1 MYIIINFYSNYG
13 TLLYTKI
20 LLESCKNLYTL
31 SCCVTLWMLSCHG
44 LCGIGINPIPLIV
57 SKKTYTFPQILGKNG
72 FHFLHSSLH
81 CLGMKGFCYCN
92 NKKRIPILTKRTQ
105 ERIQFL
111 WVVPQAPLLSTLGT
125 ALRNYMLSFILLS
138 SLLFSVEQNTKSDRI
153 SIRNEW

>member
-81 CLGMKGFCYCN
+81 CLRMKGFCYGK
-92 NKKRIPILTKRTQ
+92 NKKEYQSWQKELRKGYNFFGWYLRSAALHPWYRPQKLYAFLHSFVKFIIFCWTK
-105 ERIQFL
+105 
-111 WVVPQAPLLSTLGT
+111 
-125 ALRNYMLSFILLS
+125 Y
-138 SLLFSVEQNTKSDRI
+138 
-153 SIRNEW
+153 

>member
-81 CLGMKGFCYCN
+81 CLGMKGFCYSK
-92 NKKRIPILTKRTQ
+92 NKKEYQSWQKELRKGYNFFGWYLRLRCSPPSVPPSEIICFPSFFCQVYYFLLNKILNQTEYQ
-105 ERIQFL
+105 
-111 WVVPQAPLLSTLGT
+111 
-125 ALRNYMLSFILLS
+125 
-138 SLLFSVEQNTKSDRI
+138 
-153 SIRNEW
+153 

>member
-81 CLGMKGFCYCN
+81 CLGMKGFCYGK
-92 NKKRIPILTKRTQ
+92 NKKEYQSWQKELRKGNNFFGWYLRSAALHPRYRPQKLYAFLHSFVKFIIFCWTK
-105 ERIQFL
+105 
-111 WVVPQAPLLSTLGT
+111 
-125 ALRNYMLSFILLS
+125 Y
-138 SLLFSVEQNTKSDRI
+138 
-153 SIRNEW
+153 